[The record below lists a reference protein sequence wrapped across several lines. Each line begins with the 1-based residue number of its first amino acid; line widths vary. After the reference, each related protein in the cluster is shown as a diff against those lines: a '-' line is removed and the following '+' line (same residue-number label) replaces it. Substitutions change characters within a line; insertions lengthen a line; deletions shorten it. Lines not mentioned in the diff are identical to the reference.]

1 VLVLVADPARV
12 PGPEDTR
19 LVWAHSTAGAI
30 AQNVHV
36 MAAARGIGTG
46 MAAGIK
52 AEEIRRALSLPSQTV
67 PLYAMPLGYLKNVNG
82 GDTAHG
88 QVLPTF

>member
-52 AEEIRRALSLPSQTV
+52 AEEIRRALSLPRQTV
-67 PLYAMPLGYLKNVNG
+67 PL
-82 GDTAHG
+82 
-88 QVLPTF
+88 